1 MYFRFGLVCIFVLLL
16 LGMGYSVVTLSRA
29 SSIAQK
35 ALEVQTQ
42 PQSIPD
48 VEVLSDGNSYYVI
61 ELDNY
66 WLPVNVEDGSYSQT
80 FDNSSF
86 EAVKLHQFGKSL
98 VTARRNTGY
107 PTKLSSNFA
116 ILQGNVESKMTFY
129 QTYIPQLPD
138 QLNSQASDLMKSAQD
153 LDNAII
159 KVTGDLDKLGK
170 YEDRMLSLGIS
181 EDNLTVWRSDFS
193 RVLGDIDLVV
203 KRGYSFDEMKSALIQ
218 NGTEYAQNESNPL
231 DKRNLVANFLSS
243 VSIEGIPSS
252 LPNYKKMK
260 DTWAN
265 WFSNVMSDSVLSS
278 KSRQIYLDTLDRINY
293 IKARRLKINAYD
305 QVLAVKTGFED
316 VKSRIG
322 WCVSELPYSKRDKY
336 KSAMDYYNK
345 SLLSY
350 NQGAEMLNQS
360 NYSAAIESF
369 QDAIGWS
376 EKAQPY
382 LSELSSVSCPQP
394 NEPKQ
399 TNNMLTLMQKNWVY
413 IVVGLVLLIIILALM
428 KRKPKEKESEGE
440 ESYGYDYYGN
450 EGEGPDYS

>member
-48 VEVLSDGNSYYVI
+48 VEVLSDGSSYYVI

-252 LPNYKKMK
+252 LPNYKKVK